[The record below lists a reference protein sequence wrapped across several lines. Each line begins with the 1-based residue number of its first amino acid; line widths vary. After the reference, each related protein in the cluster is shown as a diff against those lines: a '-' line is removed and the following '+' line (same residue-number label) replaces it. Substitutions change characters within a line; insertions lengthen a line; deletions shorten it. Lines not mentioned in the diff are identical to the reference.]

1 MTQPL
6 YWQISLRQ
14 LLKKAGKG
22 RDRGEA
28 EPALFAVTVKQI
40 PPEKVKQARAC
51 FVFIRKETLHPVG
64 AF

>member
-22 RDRGEA
+22 EA
-28 EPALFAVTVKQI
+28 EPVLFAVTVKQI

-51 FVFIRKETLHPVG
+51 FVFIHKETLHPVG

>member
-6 YWQISLRQ
+6 YWQIRLRQ
-14 LLKKAGKG
+14 WLKNAGK
-22 RDRGEA
+22 GEA